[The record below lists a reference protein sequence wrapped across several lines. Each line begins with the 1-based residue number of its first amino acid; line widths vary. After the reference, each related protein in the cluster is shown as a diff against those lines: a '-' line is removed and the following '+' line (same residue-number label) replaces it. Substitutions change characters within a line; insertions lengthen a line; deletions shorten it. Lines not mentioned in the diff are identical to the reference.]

1 MKFFLGRDQ
10 ADDQEDSGDD
20 EAEVCVQSS
29 FSLMNA
35 VVCLP
40 IISSNAMYWSRL
52 KCVFGRGAHS

>member
-40 IISSNAMYWSRL
+40 IISSNAMY
-52 KCVFGRGAHS
+52 